1 MMIIKDVVYCR
12 EYQNKNGEEKKDY
25 INVGSLFIK
34 DDGGISIALKPWIDL
49 SAFATDGGKVW
60 LRVYDCKEKGKNG
73 VSAAT
78 AASAATSAAP
88 AAQAEQAPQAGKRGS
103 LENAPAEVQAVAQAM
118 GGPVDLV
125 PQAGFDDDVPF

>member
-12 EYQNKNGEEKKDY
+12 KYQNKNGEEKKDY

-49 SAFATDGGKVW
+49 SAFAKDGGEVW
-60 LRVYDCKEKGKNG
+60 LQVYDRKEKGKKG
-73 VSAAT
+73 AT
-78 AASAATSAAP
+78 AATSAT
-88 AAQAEQAPQAGKRGS
+88 AATAEQAPQAGKRGNI
-103 LENAPAEVQAVAQAM
+103 ENAPAEVQEVAQAM

-125 PQAGFDDDVPF
+125 PEAGFDDDVPF

>member
-12 EYQNKNGEEKKDY
+12 KYQNKNGEEKKDY

-49 SAFATDGGKVW
+49 SAFAKDGGDVW
-60 LRVYDCKEKGKNG
+60 LQVYDRKEKGKKG
-73 VSAAT
+73 ATAAT
-78 AASAATSAAP
+78 AAAP
-88 AAQAEQAPQAGKRGS
+88 ATQAPQAGKRGS
-103 LENAPAEVQAVAQAM
+103 LENAPAEVQEVAQAM

-125 PQAGFDDDVPF
+125 PEAGFDDDVPF

>member
-12 EYQNKNGEEKKDY
+12 KYQNKNGEEKKDY

-49 SAFATDGGKVW
+49 SAFAKDGGEVW
-60 LRVYDCKEKGKNG
+60 LQVYDRKEKGKKG
-73 VSAAT
+73 AT
-78 AASAATSAAP
+78 AATSATAAP
-88 AAQAEQAPQAGKRGS
+88 AEQAPKAGKRGS
-103 LENAPAEVQAVAQAM
+103 IENAPAEVQEVAQAM

-125 PQAGFDDDVPF
+125 PEAGFDDDVPF

>member
-12 EYQNKNGEEKKDY
+12 KYQNKNGEEKKDY

-49 SAFATDGGKVW
+49 SAFAKDGGDVW
-60 LRVYDCKEKGKNG
+60 LQVYDRKEKGKKG
-73 VSAAT
+73 AP
-78 AASAATSAAP
+78 AATSATAAP
-88 AAQAEQAPQAGKRGS
+88 ATQAEQAGKRGNI
-103 LENAPAEVQAVAQAM
+103 ENAPAEVQEVAQAM

-125 PQAGFDDDVPF
+125 PETGFDDDVPF

>member
-12 EYQNKNGEEKKDY
+12 KYQNKNGEEKKDY

-49 SAFATDGGKVW
+49 SAFAKDGGDVW
-60 LRVYDCKEKGKNG
+60 LQVYDRKEKGKKG
-73 VSAAT
+73 AP
-78 AASAATSAAP
+78 AATSATAAAP
-88 AAQAEQAPQAGKRGS
+88 ATQAEQSRKRWNI
-103 LENAPAEVQAVAQAM
+103 ENAPAEVQEVAQAM

-125 PQAGFDDDVPF
+125 PEAGFDDDVPF

>member
-12 EYQNKNGEEKKDY
+12 KYQNKNGEEKKDY

-49 SAFATDGGKVW
+49 SAFAKDGGDVW
-60 LRVYDCKEKGKNG
+60 LQVYDRKEKGKKG
-73 VSAAT
+73 
-78 AASAATSAAP
+78 ASAATSATAP
-88 AAQAEQAPQAGKRGS
+88 APAGQAPQAGKRGS
-103 LENAPAEVQAVAQAM
+103 LENAPAEVQEVAQAM

-125 PQAGFDDDVPF
+125 PEAGFDDDVPF

>member
-12 EYQNKNGEEKKDY
+12 KYQNKNGEEKKDY

-49 SAFATDGGKVW
+49 SAFAKDGGDVW
-60 LRVYDCKEKGKNG
+60 LQVYDRKEKGKKG
-73 VSAAT
+73 ATAAT
-78 AASAATSAAP
+78 AAPAP
-88 AAQAEQAPQAGKRGS
+88 QADQAGKRGS
-103 LENAPAEVQAVAQAM
+103 LENAPAEVQEVAQAM

-125 PQAGFDDDVPF
+125 PVAGFDDDVPF

>member
-12 EYQNKNGEEKKDY
+12 KYQNKNGEEKKDY

-49 SAFATDGGKVW
+49 SAFAKDGGDVW
-60 LRVYDCKEKGKNG
+60 LQVYDRKEKGKKG
-73 VSAAT
+73 ATAAT
-78 AASAATSAAP
+78 AATSATAEP
-88 AAQAEQAPQAGKRGS
+88 AAQAPQAGKRGS
-103 LENAPAEVQAVAQAM
+103 LENAPAEVQEVAQAM

-125 PQAGFDDDVPF
+125 PEAGFDDDVPF

>member
-12 EYQNKNGEEKKDY
+12 KYQNKNGEEKKDY

-49 SAFATDGGKVW
+49 SAFAKDGGEVW
-60 LRVYDCKEKGKNG
+60 LQVYDRKEKGKKG
-73 VSAAT
+73 APAAT
-78 AASAATSAAP
+78 AATAATAVP
-88 AAQAEQAPQAGKRGS
+88 AAQAPQAGKRGS
-103 LENAPAEVQAVAQAM
+103 LENAPAEVQEVAQAM

-125 PQAGFDDDVPF
+125 PEAGFDDDVPF

>member
-1 MMIIKDVVYCR
+1 MIIKDVVYCR
-12 EYQNKNGEEKKDY
+12 KYQNKNGEEKKDY

-49 SAFATDGGKVW
+49 SAFAKDGGDVW
-60 LRVYDCKEKGKNG
+60 LQVYDRKEKGKKG
-73 VSAAT
+73 AIAA
-78 AASAATSAAP
+78 AAAAP

-103 LENAPAEVQAVAQAM
+103 LANAPAEVQEVAQAM

-125 PQAGFDDDVPF
+125 PEAGFDDDVPF

>member
-12 EYQNKNGEEKKDY
+12 KYKNKNGEEKKDY

-49 SAFATDGGKVW
+49 SAFAKDGGDVW
-60 LRVYDCKEKGKNG
+60 LQVYDRKEKGKNG
-73 VSAAT
+73 NTAAT
-78 AASAATSAAP
+78 AAP
-88 AAQAEQAPQAGKRGS
+88 AAQAPQAGKRGS
-103 LENAPAEVQAVAQAM
+103 IENAPAEVQEVAQAM

-125 PQAGFDDDVPF
+125 SGPEAGFEDDVPF

>member
-12 EYQNKNGEEKKDY
+12 KYQNKNGEEKKDY

-49 SAFATDGGKVW
+49 SAFAKDGGDVW
-60 LRVYDCKEKGKNG
+60 LQVYDRKEKGKKG
-73 VSAAT
+73 GTAAT
-78 AASAATSAAP
+78 AATAAAP
-88 AAQAEQAPQAGKRGS
+88 AAQAPQAGKRGNI
-103 LENAPAEVQAVAQAM
+103 ENAPAEVQEVAQAM

-125 PQAGFDDDVPF
+125 PEAGFDDDVPF

>member
-12 EYQNKNGEEKKDY
+12 KYQNKNGEEKKDY

-49 SAFATDGGKVW
+49 SAFAKDGGEVW
-60 LRVYDCKEKGKNG
+60 LQVYDRKEKGKKG
-73 VSAAT
+73 ASATT
-78 AASAATSAAP
+78 AAAP
-88 AAQAEQAPQAGKRGS
+88 QAKQAPQAGKRGS
-103 LENAPAEVQAVAQAM
+103 LENAPAEVQEVAQAM

-125 PQAGFDDDVPF
+125 PEAGFEDDVPF